1 MLTSHLFPFYSL
13 SNYQLHN
20 EFQSIK
26 EKLEEVINNSVLSD
40 FLKFLKPYYHQI
52 GFESKYFTPD
62 EFNNAA
68 KELHSK
74 FSVFHLNI
82 RSLNKHHNELLLFLS
97 LLNFE
102 FDCICLS
109 EIWDYNLQFY
119 KFIFDG
125 YDAYFEPPKDSSIG
139 GVAMFIKKEYQVIE
153 RKDLKIKTLSTFAVE
168 DMWYEIIVNQTHKY
182 LVNTTYNHPNRN
194 INDFVENLDHVLSNI
209 NDSNAYKDCII
220 TGDINIDLMKY
231 ETHDATNGYLGTML
245 CNEFM
250 PTILLPTRV
259 TSNTC
264 TLIDHLFYYSKT
276 FKDNFISG
284 NLFTDITD
292 HFANFFI
299 LGSPKRYQS
308 QRPLVRI
315 FSEKNKEK
323 FKDILQKMNLNN
335 KVKDKTVD
343 QSMEIFYN
351 ELSNAYNRSF
361 PYVRLSRKRAKD
373 KPWVTT
379 CLKRSINEKH
389 KLFKKYLINRTPEN
403 EANYRNYS
411 NKLRTIIRK
420 AEINYYRKIFDQKEN
435 NIKNLWKHLGSFLNS
450 PRKNTKVRIDK
461 LLVNGKELTNT
472 KDIADSLNNYFIN
485 IGTQLATKVN
495 ASDKKFHHYLK
506 EPIENTIF
514 LRPTNSYELLKELN
528 SINNKKSTFDSFKV
542 EIIKYVKNEIVP
554 PVVHIINQ
562 SLSDGIMPKLLKI
575 AKVIPVHKGQETNI
589 SGNYRPISLL
599 SMFEKLIE
607 KVMCNRLKLFLK
619 KKYFIQVPVWV

>member
-1 MLTSHLFPFYSL
+1 
-13 SNYQLHN
+13 
-20 EFQSIK
+20 
-26 EKLEEVINNSVLSD
+26 
-40 FLKFLKPYYHQI
+40 
-52 GFESKYFTPD
+52 
-62 EFNNAA
+62 
-68 KELHSK
+68 
-74 FSVFHLNI
+74 
-82 RSLNKHHNELLLFLS
+82 
-97 LLNFE
+97 
-102 FDCICLS
+102 
-109 EIWDYNLQFY
+109 
-119 KFIFDG
+119 
-125 YDAYFEPPKDSSIG
+125 
-139 GVAMFIKKEYQVIE
+139 MFIKKEHQVIE

-168 DMWYEIIVNQTHKY
+168 DMWYEIIVNQTCKY
-182 LVNTTYNHPNRN
+182 LVSTIYNHLNRN

-209 NDSNAYKDCII
+209 NDSNVYKDCII

-264 TLIDHLFYYSKT
+264 TLTDHLFYYSKT

-299 LGSPKRYQS
+299 LGSPKKYQS

-351 ELSNAYNRSF
+351 DLSNAYNRSF
-361 PYVRLSRKRAKD
+361 PYVRLSCKRAKD

-389 KLFKKYLINRTPEN
+389 KLFRKYLINRTPEN

-411 NKLRTIIRK
+411 NKLHTIIRK

-472 KDIADSLNNYFIN
+472 
-485 IGTQLATKVN
+485 
-495 ASDKKFHHYLK
+495 
-506 EPIENTIF
+506 
-514 LRPTNSYELLKELN
+514 
-528 SINNKKSTFDSFKV
+528 
-542 EIIKYVKNEIVP
+542 
-554 PVVHIINQ
+554 
-562 SLSDGIMPKLLKI
+562 
-575 AKVIPVHKGQETNI
+575 
-589 SGNYRPISLL
+589 
-599 SMFEKLIE
+599 
-607 KVMCNRLKLFLK
+607 
-619 KKYFIQVPVWV
+619 